1 MNSNPSVKRIFEW
14 FEHKSWQPF
23 EFQIEAWD
31 AYLQGKSGLIHSST
45 GSGKTFAIWPAPLI
59 EWMAEQEN
67 NTKNKMAPL
76 TVLWLTPLRALAS
89 DTAESLY
96 DLVEGLNIPW
106 SIEIRTS
113 DTSSAVKLRQKNK
126 MPSCLITTP
135 ESLEVLLSYE
145 EHQSQLKNLKLV
157 VVDEWHELLSTKRGT
172 MTELALARLRKLNP
186 SLRVWG
192 MSATLSNLDESL
204 KTLAAKNSVLISSRT
219 SKSTR
224 FTTLLPDSIDHI
236 SWAGHLG
243 LSMVPEVAN
252 AIDTAN
258 TTLLFTNTRSQCERW
273 YQALLDYCPDLAGII
288 ALHHGSLDRKTRNW
302 VENAVRDGRLKCVV
316 STSSL
321 DLGVDFA
328 PVEQVIQIGSPK
340 GVARLLQRAGRSGH
354 QPGAESRLVCVP
366 THALELVEFSAA
378 QKAIEM
384 SKIESRHPLKKPL
397 DVLAQH
403 LVTLAC
409 GGGFEKESVLAE
421 IKSAYSY
428 RNLTRFEFDWT
439 LDFICHGGKALSAYD
454 EYCKV
459 SVKDGL
465 YRVVEPRTSKR
476 HRLAI
481 GTITSDSVINVV
493 FMNGEMIGSLEES
506 FVSRLKPGERFTFAG
521 RNLELVRLK
530 DMKAWVRIAPSRNV
544 RVPRWMGGRMPLSSE
559 LSQAIRVELG
569 LANKKVYETPEM
581 DFARPYLE
589 LQRKCSQIP
598 DENTILVEHLISREG
613 FHAFVYP
620 FEGRLVHEGLAAIVA
635 YRISKQV
642 SASFSTAVNDYGFEI
657 LANNDFEA
665 RRLITSEL
673 FSPENLFHDILES
686 LNATE
691 MSRRQ
696 FREIARVAGL
706 IFSGYPGSSK
716 TTRQIQASSGL
727 LYDVFAEY
735 DPDNLLLK
743 QAQYEVLESQLEE
756 TRMIQAMKRITRSRI
771 NFVEVARVSPL
782 SLPLMVERLRGRL
795 TSEKLADRIAKMKLQ
810 IYKSNVSAQ
819 RR

>member
-59 EWMAEQEN
+59 EWMEEKKDSKKQ
-67 NTKNKMAPL
+67 TVPL

-89 DTAESLY
+89 DTQESLY
-96 DLVEGLNIPW
+96 DLVEGLDLPW
-106 SIEIRTS
+106 TIEIRTS

-135 ESLEVLLSYE
+135 ESLELLLSYE
-145 EHQSQLKNLKLV
+145 EHQNQLKHLKLV
-157 VVDEWHELLSTKRGT
+157 VVDEWHELLSTKRGS

-204 KTLAAKNSVLISSRT
+204 KTLAPKNSVLISSDAF
-219 SKSTR
+219 KSTR
-224 FTTLLPDSIDHI
+224 FTTLLPDSVDHI

-252 AIDTAN
+252 AIESAN
-258 TTLLFTNTRSQCERW
+258 TTLVFTNTRSQCEKW
-273 YQALLDYCPDLAGII
+273 YQALLDYNPDLAGLI

-366 THALELVEFSAA
+366 THPLELVEFSAA
-378 QKAIEM
+378 QKAIEQN
-384 SKIESRHPLKKPL
+384 KIESRVPLKKPL

-409 GGGFEKESVLAE
+409 GGGFEKDSVFAE

-428 RNLTRFEFDWT
+428 RNLTRFELDWI

-459 SVKDGL
+459 AIQDGI
-465 YRVVEPRTSKR
+465 YKVVEARTSKR

-530 DMKAWVRIAPSRNV
+530 DMKAWVRLAQNRNV

-569 LANKKVYETPEM
+569 LADKGIYATAEM
-581 DFARPYLE
+581 NFVRPYLE
-589 LQRKCSQIP
+589 LQRKSSQIP
-598 DENTILVEHLISREG
+598 NDNSILVEHLISREG
-613 FHAFVYP
+613 YHAFVYP
-620 FEGRLVHEGLAAIVA
+620 FEGRLVHEGLAAILA
-635 YRISKQV
+635 YRISKRT

-657 LANNDFEA
+657 LANKDFEA
-665 RRLITSEL
+665 MQIITPEL

-706 IFSGYPGSSK
+706 IFQGYPGSSK

-743 QAQYEVLESQLEE
+743 QAQHEVLESQLEE
-756 TRMIQAMKRITRSRI
+756 TRMVQAMKRITKSRI

-795 TSEKLADRIAKMKLQ
+795 SSEKLSDRIAKMKMQ
-810 IYKSNVSAQ
+810 IYKTNVALE
-819 RR
+819 RK